1 MVCLVQLGGGCG
13 NNYKIRLLLFTNLIK
28 NLWDCKTKAQDPT
41 SGAICMFSSFFGEIW
56 EQFKDGKE
64 IFFFLPFLEEH
75 DQLQTNGI
83 SKRFDAQRRDYTQI
97 VDFSMKI
104 EMLINF
110 VWLSKWEI

>member
-1 MVCLVQLGGGCG
+1 M
-13 NNYKIRLLLFTNLIK
+13 
-28 NLWDCKTKAQDPT
+28 
-41 SGAICMFSSFFGEIW
+41 
-56 EQFKDGKE
+56 
-64 IFFFLPFLEEH
+64 PFLEEHDQLQTNGISKRFDVQRRDYTQIVKKKKSYFFAILKEH

-110 VWLSKWEI
+110 VLLSK